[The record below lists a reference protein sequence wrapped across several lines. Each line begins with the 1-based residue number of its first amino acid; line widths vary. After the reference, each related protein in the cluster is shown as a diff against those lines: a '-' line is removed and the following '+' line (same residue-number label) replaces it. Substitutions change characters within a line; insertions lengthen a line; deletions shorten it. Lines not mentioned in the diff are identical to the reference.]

1 MRAFMEK
8 LARQTGA
15 VLLKKFT
22 QTRDVKVKGVKDLVT
37 DADFAAEKVL
47 LKALE
52 TGKHAAPVLSEESG
66 GLWKDEETFWTIDPL
81 DGTINYAFGNPLFGL
96 NIAYVKDGVATHG
109 VSYLPF
115 LDELF
120 YAEKEK
126 GVFLNNKKIT
136 CPKRPLSQS
145 IIFCA
150 WSKRTP
156 EKDRQ
161 GLQYVADISHAAL
174 SIRDPGSTSL
184 GLAYVA
190 AGRYGGYV
198 YNSATPWDITAGALM
213 IEEAG
218 GKVTDFEGNAWFPH
232 QKTICAGNK
241 HNHGELLEA
250 VTEKRH

>member
-52 TGKHAAPVLSEESG
+52 VGKHAAPVLSEESG
-66 GLWKDEETFWTIDPL
+66 GLWKDEKTFWTIDPL

-96 NIAYVKDGVATHG
+96 NIAFVKDGVATHG
-109 VSYLPF
+109 VSYLPY

-120 YAEKEK
+120 YAEKDK
-126 GVFLNNKKIT
+126 GAWLNGKRIL
-136 CPKRPLSQS
+136 CPKRPLDKS
-145 IIFCA
+145 IVFCA

-161 GLQYVADISHAAL
+161 GLQYVTDISHAAL

-190 AGRYGGYV
+190 CGRYGGYV
-198 YNSATPWDITAGALM
+198 YNSATPWDITAGSLM

-218 GKVTDFEGNAWFPH
+218 GIVTDFEGKPWHPH
-232 QKTICAGNK
+232 QTTICAGNVQ
-241 HNHGELLEA
+241 NHDELLR
-250 VTEKRH
+250 TLRP